1 MEQPIDLLFTLDEGY
16 LEPMQVA
23 LTSIHTHHAKQ
34 PFRIWVIHETIREEK
49 QTQLHAFVEKF
60 GWQLQFLEVD
70 GAIFEGA
77 PTVERYPREM
87 YFRLLAGQILPTSI
101 TKVLYL
107 DPDILVINSLQ
118 PLWETSLEGYLLA
131 AATHRRIIDLTTK
144 FNQIRLDTD
153 HDYYNSGVLLINLE
167 KARELV
173 SWSEIQQTIEKYN
186 KLLMLPDQDVLNH
199 LYGKY
204 TLEVPEE
211 IWNYDARL
219 YTSYLARSLGEYNS
233 HWIAQNT
240 AILHFCGKPKPWDA
254 KNDTRFTA
262 LYLDYQK
269 LTRKFMP
276 QFELKNRPSTI

>member
-23 LTSIHTHHAKQ
+23 LTSIYSHHENQA
-34 PFRIWVIHETIREEK
+34 FRIWVIHETIRKEK
-49 QTQLHAFVEKF
+49 QVRLHALVEKF
-60 GWQLQFLEVD
+60 GWQLQFLKVD
-70 GAIFEGA
+70 GAIFEDA

-87 YFRLLAGQILPTSI
+87 YFRLLAGQILPAHL

-107 DPDILVINSLQ
+107 DPDILVINSLNA
-118 PLWETSLEGYLLA
+118 LWETDLEDYLLA
-131 AATHRRIIDLTTK
+131 AATHKRMIDFSTK

-153 HDYYNSGVLLINLE
+153 HGYYNSGILLLNLV

-173 SWSEIQQTIEKYN
+173 LWPDIQRMIEKYHN
-186 KLLMLPDQDVLNH
+186 LLMLPDQDVLNH

-204 TLEVPEE
+204 ALEIPEE

-219 YTSYLARSLGEYNS
+219 YTSYLTRSLGEYNS
-233 HWIAQNT
+233 HWITKNT
-240 AILHFCGKPKPWDA
+240 AILHFCGKPKPWDE

-269 LTRKFMP
+269 LTKKIIA
-276 QFELKNRPSTI
+276 QIK